1 MLRYQQDA
9 CQGMACGLSVL
20 NTKMI
25 CSDLEMQIKM
35 FLAIRSVEARV
46 STGKISSTSC
56 AD

>member
-46 STGKISSTSC
+46 STGKISSTSW